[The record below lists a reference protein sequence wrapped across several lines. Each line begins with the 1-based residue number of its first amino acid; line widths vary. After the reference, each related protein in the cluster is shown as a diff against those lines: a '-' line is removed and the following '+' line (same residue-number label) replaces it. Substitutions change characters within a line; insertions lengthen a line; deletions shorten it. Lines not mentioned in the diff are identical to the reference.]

1 MPDLA
6 SDPTTFDGV
15 IAWCREQRRQGP
27 VRYNEQQQAWGL
39 FDYADVARVMFAPTT
54 FSSDCSGLAPSQE
67 DFDLLIKADIT
78 GIDPPRHRKLRSLVS
93 QAFTPRMVADLAPRI
108 RAGAVRLLDEL
119 DGADRFDLVDAL
131 ADPLPLMVIGDMLGI
146 PEADWP
152 LLRGWEAVLLGDD
165 GDVSDDTTP
174 DDIADAMAALAPT
187 VREMNAYFGA
197 HVRHCRA
204 HPGDDLTSR
213 LVAADVDG
221 QRLADDEIL
230 SFVGSLMSAGHV
242 TMTAMLT
249 SAIVLLDQHPDAA
262 AEVRADPTL
271 RTAALEEVLRCRPPF
286 PRLGRRTTQEIE
298 IADTTIPAESMV
310 TLWISAAN
318 RDGARF
324 TDPDRFDIHRK
335 PNQHLAFGH
344 GIHFCVG
351 APLARLEA
359 AIVLDVL
366 FDRYREITVT
376 TDPPPEFRNPWL
388 LTTAKRLP
396 VVVDH
401 SFGSAWRTEVGLSRS
416 RGQGGGDLSG

>member
-6 SDPTTFDGV
+6 ADPTTYEGV
-15 IAWCREQRRQGP
+15 LAWCREQRRHGP
-27 VRYNEQQQAWGL
+27 VRYNESQQAWGL
-39 FDYADVARVMFAPTT
+39 FDYADVERVMFDPVT

-67 DFDLLIKADIT
+67 DFDLLVKGDIT
-78 GIDPPRHRKLRSLVS
+78 GIDPPRHRQLRGLVS

-131 ADPLPLMVIGDMLGI
+131 ADPLPLLVIAEMLGI
-146 PEADWP
+146 PDGDRP
-152 LLRGWEAVLLGDD
+152 LLLKWETVLLGDD
-165 GDVSDDTTP
+165 DAVSDDTTP
-174 DDIADAMAALAPT
+174 DDIAKAMDALAPT

-213 LVAADVDG
+213 LVAAEVDG

-230 SFVGSLMSAGHV
+230 SFVGSLMSAGHI
-242 TMTAMLT
+242 TMTALLT
-249 SAIVLLDQHPDAA
+249 SAIVLLDRHPDAA
-262 AEVRADPTL
+262 AEVRADPST
-271 RTAALEEVLRCRPPF
+271 RPAALEEVLRCRPPF
-286 PRLGRRTTQEIE
+286 PRLGRRTTREVA
-298 IADTTIPAESMV
+298 IADTVIPAESMV
-310 TLWISAAN
+310 TPWVAAAN

-324 TDPDRFDIHRK
+324 AEPDRFDIHRK

-344 GIHFCVG
+344 GIHFCLG

-359 AIVLDVL
+359 AIVLDL
-366 FDRYREITVT
+366 LIDRYRDIAV
-376 TDPPPEFRNPWL
+376 DPAPEFRNPWL

-396 VVVDH
+396 LVVRN
-401 SFGSAWRTEVGLSRS
+401 A
-416 RGQGGGDLSG
+416 